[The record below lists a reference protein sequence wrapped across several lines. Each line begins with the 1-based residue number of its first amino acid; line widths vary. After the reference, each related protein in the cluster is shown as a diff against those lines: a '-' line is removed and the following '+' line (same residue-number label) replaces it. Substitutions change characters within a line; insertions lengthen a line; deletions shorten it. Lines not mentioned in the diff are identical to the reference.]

1 MFSFTPTKGKVCLNQ
16 GMPEEIRNRLKK
28 DPSYLEVLRAYQD
41 ADFSPSNRRFWCFP
55 QYKRRQRGNN
65 MSKTHDESIST
76 ISERSSATSG
86 GNAGN
91 ENDLER
97 SITPSRGTESVIDS
111 ETIEDYL
118 KFPDP

>member
-1 MFSFTPTKGKVCLNQ
+1 
-16 GMPEEIRNRLKK
+16 
-28 DPSYLEVLRAYQD
+28 
-41 ADFSPSNRRFWCFP
+41 
-55 QYKRRQRGNN
+55 

-118 KFPDP
+118 KFPDPLKYLIGFIFGVYKNNHASNQN